1 MDSGKQKLEFYSN
14 MYKQLQKLE
23 ALYYDNFNLDNIK
36 TNILNCPFFKNQN
49 QILDEYNELVA
60 LESVIL
66 STLIGL
72 NKEKLE
78 EANSKTKNRNLF
90 QYKNHESYIKIFL
103 NEDHYENGYQISQKI
118 CTSLN
123 FNPDK
128 SGPFPYMLEINID
141 DNKNKPYDYISKI
154 RNALLH
160 SEYYLETSNI
170 LHVQNHDEFG
180 SLIFDGKLLLFSF
193 ATFVVDFF
201 CINGINSFFPI
212 YLQPDIEKF
221 KSKEDIMDY
230 LKNFVCYKFYVNKI
244 PESYRYKGQDALY
257 SRLNGCFDIDSK
269 EKKSI
274 MDEFAFLEKE
284 GFEFNIIKET
294 LKEEQIHNI
303 YNHILINYKKRT
315 DSNEIINIVSSLVK
329 LQFCPINEITNCL
342 NNMLIYVSIKKDYLI
357 DKVIPNMNTLNELK
371 YDEYCST
378 SFKYALT
385 LLKLNVINY
394 AIECNEFEAIDFSA
408 IYTNNININNH
419 DEYIRRSEKYKS
431 MGINDNVAENKIIME
446 TIRNSLAHGGDRIK
460 LSIGPE
466 LKINLTDT
474 YHNLLPLEVTTNL
487 NTLNK
492 IFSLDIFN
500 PEKIK
505 IKEEN
510 KIITKKL
517 PL

>member
-1 MDSGKQKLEFYSN
+1 MDTGKQKLEFYSN
-14 MYKQLQKLE
+14 MYKQIQKLE
-23 ALYYDNFNLDNIK
+23 ALYYDNFNLNNIK
-36 TNILNCPFFKNQN
+36 TDILNSHLFKNQN

-72 NKEKLE
+72 NKEELE
-78 EANSKTKNRNLF
+78 EANYKTQNRNLF
-90 QYKNHESYIKIFL
+90 QYKNHESSIKIFL
-103 NEDHYENGYQISQKI
+103 DEHYYENGYQISQKI
-118 CTSLN
+118 CKALN

-160 SEYYLETSNI
+160 SEYYLETPNI
-170 LHVQNHDEFG
+170 LHIQNHDDYG
-180 SLIFDGKLLLFSF
+180 KLIFDANLLLFSF

-212 YLQPDIEKF
+212 YLQPNIEKF
-221 KSKEDIMDY
+221 KSKNDVIDY

-257 SRLNGCFDIDSK
+257 SRLNGCFNIDST

-274 MDEFAFLEKE
+274 MEELTSLEKE
-284 GFEFNIIKET
+284 GFEFDVIKET
-294 LKEEQIHNI
+294 LTEEQISNI
-303 YNHILINYKKRT
+303 YQHILIKYKKIT
-315 DSNEIINIVSSLVK
+315 NNFELVNLISSLIK
-329 LQFCPINEITNCL
+329 LQFCPTNEITNCL
-342 NNMLIYVSIKKDYLI
+342 NNMLIYVSSKKDYLI
-357 DKVIPNMNTLNELK
+357 EKEIPNMNTLNELK
-371 YDEYCST
+371 YDEYCNT

-394 AIECNEFEAIDFSA
+394 AIECNKFEDINFSTL
-408 IYTNNININNH
+408 YTNNININNH
-419 DEYIRRSEKYKS
+419 DEYIRRSEKYKC
-431 MGINDNVAENKIIME
+431 MGADDAEAENKIIME
-446 TIRNSLAHGGDRIK
+446 TIRNALAHGGDRIK
-460 LSIGPE
+460 LSVGPE
-466 LKINLTDT
+466 LKINLTDN
-474 YHNLLPLEVTTNL
+474 YHNLLPLEITTNL

-492 IFSLDIFN
+492 IFSLNIFN
-500 PEKIK
+500 PENIK
-505 IKEEN
+505 IKEKN
-510 KIITKKL
+510 KIFTLKL